1 MTYKLKNNIS
11 NYIFFCKM
19 DIIYK
24 YIYIYISKKRQT
36 LILYLF
42 KIFYL

>member
-24 YIYIYISKKRQT
+24 YIYIYIFQKKDK
-36 LILYLF
+36 L
-42 KIFYL
+42 